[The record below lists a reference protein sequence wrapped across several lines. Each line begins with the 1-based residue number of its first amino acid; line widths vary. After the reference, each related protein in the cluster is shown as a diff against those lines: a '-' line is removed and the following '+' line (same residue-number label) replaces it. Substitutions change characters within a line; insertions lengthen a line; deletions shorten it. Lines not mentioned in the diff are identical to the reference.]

1 MIDDRH
7 VLSLPS
13 QDAITEIVNGL
24 FSVLVTLGVVP
35 VIRCPTGDA
44 AGPPTLSTLYAFRS
58 NQIRFNTTQ
67 LGHQS

>member
-44 AGPPTLSTLYAFRS
+44 AGSPTL
-58 NQIRFNTTQ
+58 
-67 LGHQS
+67 